1 MRKKILIVE
10 DSPTVLG
17 MLKDV
22 FENEGYN
29 VLPAETGEDGVKMA
43 KSDKPD
49 LVIIDTVLP
58 GIDGFEVCRKI
69 KSEGASRAAKII
81 IITGNVDA
89 VDAEKA
95 LDSGADDYC
104 AKTSDFSNLVA
115 AIKKLA

>member
-1 MRKKILIVE
+1 MPKKILIVE

-29 VLPAETGEDGVKMA
+29 VLPVETGEKAVKKA
-43 KSDKPD
+43 KSNNPD

-69 KSEGASRAAKII
+69 KNAGAPCAAKII

-104 AKTSDFSNLVA
+104 AKTSDFSNLIA
-115 AIKKLA
+115 AVKKLV